1 MLTFFYLF
9 MFIMGPSVIPGVFLV
24 SNLSALLDL
33 KSNPGLEMYNL
44 NFLKL
49 SSWAFFKVTLN
60 ISSTFSITLPG
71 V

>member
-1 MLTFFYLF
+1 M
-9 MFIMGPSVIPGVFLV
+9 IPGVFLV